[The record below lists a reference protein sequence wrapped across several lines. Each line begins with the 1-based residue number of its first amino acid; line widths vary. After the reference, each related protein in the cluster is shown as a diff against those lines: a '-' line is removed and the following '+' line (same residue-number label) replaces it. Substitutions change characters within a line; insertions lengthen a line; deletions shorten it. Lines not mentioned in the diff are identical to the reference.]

1 MDCPSVFDF
10 TITEVPFD
18 VQVAMKEAGKSINDI
33 DYFFHQANKCITD
46 QIGKKLSIPGQKIPY
61 SLHKY
66 GNTASIFMPLT
77 ISSELCNVNKKPEFV
92 CLSAFGVGL
101 SWGTIITSLRN
112 CVIMPVEE
120 YNVNR

>member
-1 MDCPSVFDF
+1 
-10 TITEVPFD
+10 
-18 VQVAMKEAGKSINDI
+18 
-33 DYFFHQANKCITD
+33 
-46 QIGKKLSIPGQKIPY
+46 
-61 SLHKY
+61 
-66 GNTASIFMPLT
+66 MPLT
-77 ISSELCNVNKKPEFV
+77 ISSELGNVNKKPEFV